1 MGSAELVGIGLKV
14 NGPFDGFIL
23 TDEFV
28 GKDDVTVVVGEF
40 IPIAKLAPVPAL
52 AVAVVVV
59 IAVAVVDVTRDV
71 PVVCASC
78 ISNSSRRC

>member
-40 IPIAKLAPVPAL
+40 MPIAKLAPVPAL
-52 AVAVVVV
+52 AVVVV
-59 IAVAVVDVTRDV
+59 IAVAVVDVMRDV